1 MRGKRVV
8 SLVLALVLALT
19 MGGSALA
26 EEAVR
31 TGSQAAASGG
41 TASAA
46 QGDSQEGAAGSET
59 SSQAGEQ
66 QAASNAPESSAQA
79 GEQGAAES
87 LEVTYDPMAGLT
99 ADPVPASTATATL
112 LMDASTGTVL
122 WAENAHEAL
131 EPASVTKIM
140 TMLLVCEAIDAG
152 QLSLEQAV
160 TTSAHAAGM
169 GGSQIYLEEGEQMTV
184 QELLKAVAVSSGND
198 AAVALGEAVAG
209 SESAFVE
216 RMNQRAAALGMGDTH
231 FCNCTGLPADGHVT
245 SAYDIAVM
253 SRALLGHDLIR
264 EFTGIWMDSLRDG
277 AFGLSST
284 NKLLRSYDGCT
295 GLKTGFT
302 ATAGYCISATA
313 ERDGMEL
320 IAVVLG
326 AEDSKDRFNT
336 AATLLDWGF
345 ANFKLVTVTP
355 EEALP
360 RVPVALGSQ
369 DTVALEEVQAQVL
382 IRSADAG
389 SVTTQVVLPGG
400 AEAPVEQG
408 QQLGSFVVQVA
419 DQVAAVCPLRAAEGV
434 DRLRLGG
441 IFQQFV
447 KNLLSGPGEAS
458 LFVHFVV
465 K

>member
-1 MRGKRVV
+1 M
-8 SLVLALVLALT
+8 
-19 MGGSALA
+19 
-26 EEAVR
+26 
-31 TGSQAAASGG
+31 
-41 TASAA
+41 
-46 QGDSQEGAAGSET
+46 
-59 SSQAGEQ
+59 
-66 QAASNAPESSAQA
+66 
-79 GEQGAAES
+79 
-87 LEVTYDPMAGLT
+87 
-99 ADPVPASTATATL
+99 
-112 LMDASTGTVL
+112 
-122 WAENAHEAL
+122 
-131 EPASVTKIM
+131 
-140 TMLLVCEAIDAG
+140 
-152 QLSLEQAV
+152 
-160 TTSAHAAGM
+160 
-169 GGSQIYLEEGEQMTV
+169 
-184 QELLKAVAVSSGND
+184 
-198 AAVALGEAVAG
+198 ALGEAVAG

-447 KNLLSGPGEAS
+447 KNLLSGPSEAS